1 MAGRKHDDKGARNT
15 KTLQVCISG
24 PEYESLKRL
33 ADQKQTSVSVFLRHL
48 LRHQGVLDVEQ
59 GITDAQ

>member
-1 MAGRKHDDKGARNT
+1 MAGRKRDDTGARNN

-48 LRHQGVLDVEQ
+48 LRHQGILDA
-59 GITDAQ
+59 D